1 MKTRTH
7 RAAAKRFKISSTGRI
22 FHHRANRKHKL
33 SKMRPQYRREARRP
47 AEALGADRKRLRRIL
62 NI

>member
-1 MKTRTH
+1 MKTKTH
-7 RAAAKRFKISSTGRI
+7 RASAKRFKVSGTGRI
-22 FHHRANRKHKL
+22 FHQRANRKHKL
-33 SKMRPQYRREARRP
+33 SKMRPQYRREAGRP

>member
-7 RAAAKRFKISSTGRI
+7 RASAKRFKISGTGRI
-22 FHHRANRKHKL
+22 FYRRANRKRKL
-33 SKMRPQYRREARRP
+33 SKMRPQYRREAKRP
-47 AEALGADRKRLRRIL
+47 VEALGADRKRLRRIL

>member
-7 RAAAKRFKISSTGRI
+7 RSSAKRFRISGTGRI
-22 FHHRANRKHKL
+22 FHRRANRKHKL
-33 SKMRPQYRREARRP
+33 SKMRPQYRREAKRP
-47 AEALGADRKRLRRIL
+47 VEACGADRKRLRRML

>member
-7 RAAAKRFKISSTGRI
+7 RASAKRFKITGTGRI
-22 FHHRANRKHKL
+22 FHQRANRKHKL
-33 SKMRPQYRREARRP
+33 TKMRPQYRREAGRP
-47 AEALGADRKRLRRIL
+47 VEVLGADRKRLRRIL